1 MKAAD
6 VMQKGVLCVSP
17 ELSAGDF
24 EEFLTSED
32 ISGAPVID
40 GDGTLV
46 GIATKTD
53 LVRNYMEE
61 VRSQLTEIDSGFTVE
76 EIMTTDTVCVS
87 PKDDIKSVAAR
98 MVDAHVH
105 RVLVQEDGELLGII
119 TSFDLLKLYAR

>member
-1 MKAAD
+1 MRAAD

-32 ISGAPVID
+32 ISGAPVVNDD
-40 GDGTLV
+40 GVLV

-61 VRSQLTEIDSGFTVE
+61 VRSQLTDIDSDFTVE
-76 EIMTTDTVCVS
+76 EIMSTDAVCVS
-87 PKDDIKSVAAR
+87 PDDDLKTVAAG

-119 TSFDLLKLYAR
+119 TSFDLLKLFAR